1 MSRHLIAAAVCLV
14 LCSPAAFA
22 EGGSAPQ
29 TDAGK
34 GSTRLTSAVSYVPL
48 PTINAATPAGRA
60 IGGML
65 AVDFGLDIP
74 DARLRTRA
82 IAMRPRLMDSLRAT
96 VADYALTRVRPGA
109 APDPDQLSVMAQTAA
124 NRAMGTPGVQVLIV
138 NVMITERR

>member
-1 MSRHLIAAAVCLV
+1 MSRKILAAAAVVCLLLV
-14 LCSPAAFA
+14 SPAGLA
-22 EGGSAPQ
+22 EGASHS
-29 TDAGK
+29 DAGK

-48 PTINAATPAGRA
+48 PTINAATPAGLA

-65 AVDFGLDIP
+65 SVDFSFDIP

-96 VADYALTRVRPGA
+96 VSDYALTRIRPGA
-109 APDPDQLSVMAQTAA
+109 PPDPDQLAAMAQVAA
-124 NRAMGTPGVQVLIV
+124 NRTMGSPGVQVLIT